1 MGNEIYNAEY
11 AQKYAALA
19 ATPLGQ
25 AIYASRWALIL
36 KYVQKGNLLDYGS
49 GPGAFNAHGPSSFNR
64 LNYDVNPT
72 CGFTKKLWLPQ
83 TKEVS
88 VGGTLGIEERDG
100 EAIDV
105 LTMWDSIEHIP
116 NFYGEIQDVNAP
128 WLFITTPNL
137 ESVDKPIFFFKHYRP
152 GEHIY
157 YFDRHSLG
165 VILDDLGY
173 RIREFNFDEGKLRDP
188 EHPSA
193 ILTVVA
199 QKSQ

>member
-11 AQKYAALA
+11 AQKYSALA

-25 AIYASRWALIL
+25 AIYAARWALIL
-36 KYVQKGNLLDYGS
+36 KYVQNGTVLDYGS

-64 LNYDVNPT
+64 FNYDVNPT
-72 CGFTKKLWLPQ
+72 CGFT
-83 TKEVS
+83 
-88 VGGTLGIEERDG
+88 ERIWKG
-100 EAIDV
+100 QCSCCNPFCSAAHGKVDV

-116 NFYGEIQDVNAP
+116 NFYGEIKDVNAP

-137 ESVDKPIFFFKHYRP
+137 ESVDKPILFFKHYRP
-152 GEHIY
+152 REHLF
-157 YFDRHSLG
+157 YFDRHSLD
-165 VILDDLGY
+165 VILGDLGY
-173 RIREFNFDEGKLRDP
+173 RVREFNFDEGKLRDP

-199 QKSQ
+199 QKAV